1 MVDAPGTEPALRDL
15 EATALAEQ
23 HVSGRDPDIFK
34 KNFGVAMRRLV
45 IAKDRQY
52 PLDND
57 AGMRQRHQYHR
68 LPPITV
74 WVVGIRLAHHDHD
87 LAARIERPRGPPFA
101 TVDDVII
108 GVAADLRFDVGRV
121 RGSYVGLGHRE
132 GRADFAGEPRI
143 EPTLALLHRAVS
155 DQDLH
160 VAGIRRRAVEY
171 LGCPRRATHD
181 LAERRVFEVGQTG
194 TVLAFGQEEVPQLG
208 RPRSRLQAFEERHRL
223 PSVAFADLCEEGL
236 FVRLDV
242 LR

>member
-1 MVDAPGTEPALRDL
+1 MMDAPGTEPALRDL

-45 IAKDRQY
+45 IAKDRQH
-52 PLDND
+52 PLDDD
-57 AGMRQRHQYHR
+57 AGMRERHQYHR

-108 GVAADLRFDVGRV
+108 GVAADPRFDVGRV

-132 GRADFAGEPRI
+132 GRADFAGEQRI
-143 EPTLALLHRAVS
+143 EPTLALLHRAVAH
-155 DQDLH
+155 QDFH
-160 VAGIRRRAVEY
+160 VAGT
-171 LGCPRRATHD
+171 G
-181 LAERRVFEVGQTG
+181 AE
-194 TVLAFGQEEVPQLG
+194 QLNTSG
-208 RPRSRLQAFEERHRL
+208 AHGERPMISQSGAYSRLVSPAPYSLSGKKRFHSSAAR
-223 PSVAFADLCEEGL
+223 AFAFNSSRSGTGCHRSPSLTP
-236 FVRLDV
+236 
-242 LR
+242 